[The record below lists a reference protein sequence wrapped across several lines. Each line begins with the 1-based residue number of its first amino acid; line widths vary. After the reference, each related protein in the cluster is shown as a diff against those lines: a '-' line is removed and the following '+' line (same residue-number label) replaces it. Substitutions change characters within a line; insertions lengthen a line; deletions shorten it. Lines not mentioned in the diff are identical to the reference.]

1 MVSTSHMRKR
11 ELRACARSSR
21 DELPLEYRREQ
32 DAHIEQR
39 ILAHEAWTSA
49 LVVLIYLSQG
59 SEVETRGLIQAAWN
73 ADKIVAL
80 PRCSTFQ
87 PVSTAVTS
95 TALNS
100 RVPRLAWV
108 PVDSLAHLVTTQYG
122 LDEPDPLM
130 PELEASCIT
139 DTSLALVPGLVFDA
153 FGYRL
158 GYGGGYYDQFLSTF
172 PGISLGL
179 CYETQRVDS
188 LKDVGACCAHDQPVQ
203 EVIS

>member
-1 MVSTSHMRKR
+1 MSTSHMRKR

-80 PRCSTFQ
+80 PRCSIFQ

-153 FGYRL
+153 FAIVLAMVGDITINFSRRFQ
-158 GYGGGYYDQFLSTF
+158 GFLSAYAMRR
-172 PGISLGL
+172 SGL
-179 CYETQRVDS
+179 IVLRTLELAVLTTNQF
-188 LKDVGACCAHDQPVQ
+188 KK
-203 EVIS
+203 